1 MRSILFCVRRLA
13 QPIFSTRSYSYN
25 DTEEPDPDLKN
36 FSIEKD
42 WDYII
47 PAIQKAQSYRPDIK
61 FFAAPWAPPAW
72 MKNQWSQK
80 RADGEQQGLNFG

>member
-1 MRSILFCVRRLA
+1 MKHILERVVRSYFVFCVRRFGSA
-13 QPIFSTRSYSYN
+13 VFFDQTYSYN
-25 DTEEPDPDLKN
+25 EHGRTGSRLKN

-61 FFAAPWAPPAW
+61 FFAAPW
-72 MKNQWSQK
+72 
-80 RADGEQQGLNFG
+80 RRRHG